1 MTSYSS
7 GHRNVKSPNLKCF
20 EVVDKDVWEPKVV
33 DELQVD
39 RKHGVQVR
47 DVEVAEVGVGDVQ
60 PGLLPHHVEVAG
72 ELHAVLLKLSSWFN
86 I

>member
-1 MTSYSS
+1 M
-7 GHRNVKSPNLKCF
+7 NVKGRPTPCAYCTHLKCF
-20 EVVDKDVWEPKVV
+20 EVVDKDVWEPEVV
-33 DELQVD
+33 DQLQVD

-72 ELHAVLLKLSSWFN
+72 ELHAVLLKLSSSS
-86 I
+86 

>member
-1 MTSYSS
+1 M
-7 GHRNVKSPNLKCF
+7 
-20 EVVDKDVWEPKVV
+20 VDQ
-33 DELQVD
+33 LQVD

-72 ELHAVLLKLSSWFN
+72 ELHAVLLK
-86 I
+86 